1 LPPGPPT
8 NCGAWMKARR
18 GPTIRAEVI
27 SMAEE
32 RLEALQGEL
41 DGWKARL
48 DQARL
53 KANLGRM
60 EFRDRLEELGEALEP
75 AQTRARKALSDVAQ
89 VGSQEARALARGLQ
103 AGWDELVRAH
113 REATAEARREKVEA
127 HSKKRHG

>member
-1 LPPGPPT
+1 
-8 NCGAWMKARR
+8 
-18 GPTIRAEVI
+18 
-27 SMAEE
+27 MAEE

-89 VGSQEARALARGLQ
+89 VGSQEVRALARGLQ